1 MVLFTQFTKA
11 TSGLWDAACNEDKRI
26 KYCERCRRIE
36 PQDVADRRDSHMVDV
51 TETEF
56 KKFRY
61 CIKCKRVCY
70 CSKQCQTEDWKDH
83 KHACKIFSQNE
94 TAQPQVR
101 LEVADLGDLNVDGG
115 QIPDGM

>member
-51 TETEF
+51 GE
-56 KKFRY
+56 RGSRNSV
-61 CIKCKRVCY
+61 I
-70 CSKQCQTEDWKDH
+70 
-83 KHACKIFSQNE
+83 ALNANE
-94 TAQPQVR
+94 SVTAPSSAKPRIGRIINTLARFLAKMRR
-101 LEVADLGDLNVDGG
+101 LSLRLD
-115 QIPDGM
+115 